1 LARCQPCGNAVT
13 EIDPRDFGHLEAQV
27 VSLTELVKA
36 QTVAMAVMAIRL
48 DALNATLTEA
58 RGGWRML
65 MLLGGAAAALGSL
78 IPWVI
83 SHLRFSP

>member
-1 LARCQPCGNAVT
+1 
-13 EIDPRDFGHLEAQV
+13 
-27 VSLTELVKA
+27 
-36 QTVAMAVMAIRL
+36 MAIRL